1 MNAWIFALAVNMLLL
16 AALASYTIRAK
27 HWLWSEIEK
36 LGQKLEEAQRQL
48 VAARKQ
54 IVLNAVGD
62 DLRLPAM
69 MPSQN
74 GEDVL
79 IYRFFEG
86 RRTGLYV
93 EVGAYDGVGFSNTY
107 FLDALGWDGVLVE
120 PGPDQAEACRRS
132 RPQSRVVQAACGRGG
147 GRTLFK
153 IAKGSFGI
161 GTLSYMG
168 NNPEQ
173 DRRIAREG
181 GTIEEIEVP
190 VLTLD
195 EIVGDRTKKIDLLS
209 IDVEGAELQ
218 VLESGS
224 LTALSPELIV
234 LENNTRGADRG
245 IEDLLIAAGYRKD
258 FVWTHNV
265 FYVKASDPR
274 HIGW

>member
-1 MNAWIFALAVNMLLL
+1 MIIWTAAAANLLLLL
-16 AALASYTIRAK
+16 AGLAYYTIQAK
-27 HWLWSEIEK
+27 RWLWSEIGN
-36 LGQKLEEAQRQL
+36 GQRQQEETQRQL

-54 IVLNAVGD
+54 IVLNAVGAISGF
-62 DLRLPAM
+62 LQM

-79 IYRFFEG
+79 IHRFFGG
-86 RRTGLYV
+86 RRTGFYV

-120 PGPDQAEACRRS
+120 PVPDQAEACRRS
-132 RPQSRVVQAACGRGG
+132 RPHSRVVQAACGQGD
-147 GRTLFK
+147 GRILFK
-153 IAKGSFGI
+153 VVKGSVGI

-168 NNPEQ
+168 NDPEHE
-173 DRRIAREG
+173 RRIAREG
-181 GTIEEIEVP
+181 GTIEEVEVP
-190 VLTLD
+190 LLTLD
-195 EIVGDRTKKIDLLS
+195 EIVGDRFGKIDLLS

-218 VLESGS
+218 VLESGN

-234 LENNTRGADRG
+234 LEENTGGADPRV
-245 IEDLLIAAGYRKD
+245 EDLLVAAGYRKD

-274 HIGW
+274 HVGW